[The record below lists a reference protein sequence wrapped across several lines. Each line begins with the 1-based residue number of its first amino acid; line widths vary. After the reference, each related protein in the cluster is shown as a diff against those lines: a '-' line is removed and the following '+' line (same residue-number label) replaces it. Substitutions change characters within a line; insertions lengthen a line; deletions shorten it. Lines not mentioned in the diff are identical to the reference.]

1 MSTRQTKGI
10 FLFLLIAAIL
20 SQPSRSALNA
30 YLTLQGEMQGDI
42 EGSVTQAGR
51 EGQIMVIATSHSVTS
66 PRDAASGLPTG
77 KRQHQP
83 FRITKEIDRST
94 PLLMNALVNNE
105 KLTQFELRYW
115 QPSATGKE
123 VQYYTVILH
132 DAYIV
137 SIQQEMLNNKYPEN
151 MQHKEREHVSFM
163 YRAIEWVYEDGGIAA
178 GDDWSYSGG
187 FLLSDLTGD
196 GFVNLLDLAILAE
209 EWMQEGRR

>member
-1 MSTRQTKGI
+1 MKKKVV
-10 FLFLLIAAIL
+10 FLFLLMAVVA
-20 SQPSRSALNA
+20 STPSSGALNA
-30 YLTLQGEMQGDI
+30 YLKLQGQVQGDI

-51 EGQIMVIATSHSVTS
+51 EGQIMVIATSHSVSS

-115 QPSATGKE
+115 Q
-123 VQYYTVILH
+123 LH

-151 MQHKEREHVSFM
+151 MQFKEREHISFV
-163 YRAIEWVYEDGGIAA
+163 YRAIEWVYEDGGITSS
-178 GDDWSYSGG
+178 DEWSYSGG
-187 FLLSDLTGD
+187 SVLVSDLTGD
-196 GFVNLLDLAILAE
+196 GEVNLLDLAILAE
-209 EWMQEGRR
+209 EWMLEGRR